1 MNKKLINKSEYAHF
15 SKFAKEWWLPNG
27 KFKAIHQIIP
37 LRLEYILENLQKKK
51 IKNIDVMDL
60 GCGGGL
66 TCEPLSRLGAK
77 VTGID
82 FVKKNIMVAKQHA
95 EISNLNINYIH
106 ADLMNLKIN
115 KKFDLIILF
124 EILEHLEDW
133 EGLIK
138 KIKNNLKPK
147 GKIIISTINKNKI
160 SRFFAIFVAEKI
172 LKWVPED
179 THHYNMLI
187 KPEKLTQVLQ
197 KNNLLIKN
205 IMGMNFDLLT
215 REWKLNKNIYPINYF
230 CIAELN

>member
-138 KIKNNLKPK
+138 KIKKQFK
-147 GKIIISTINKNKI
+147 
-160 SRFFAIFVAEKI
+160 A
-172 LKWVPED
+172 
-179 THHYNMLI
+179 
-187 KPEKLTQVLQ
+187 
-197 KNNLLIKN
+197 
-205 IMGMNFDLLT
+205 
-215 REWKLNKNIYPINYF
+215 
-230 CIAELN
+230 